1 MKCSTNLTR
10 RVFIGLIYSPR
21 VSMYVDSVKI
31 LPYFTV
37 LKYKNALGRFKAICY
52 LFEIVTLSSI
62 KGLCLLCMFGYF

>member
-1 MKCSTNLTR
+1 
-10 RVFIGLIYSPR
+10 
-21 VSMYVDSVKI
+21 MYVDSVKI

-37 LKYKNALGRFKAICY
+37 LKYKNAIGRFKAICY

>member
-10 RVFIGLIYSPR
+10 RVFIGLIYSPH

-31 LPYFTV
+31 LPLLHFF
-37 LKYKNALGRFKAICY
+37 AFARFKAICY